1 MKRFITLAIALML
14 LLVCGIQIVADDVV
28 VTPNAVCQHEGGKT
42 ESGSPKIVGYDYYDS
57 YKHTV
62 LKEQEY
68 ICLLC
73 GKVWTETYEDGRE
86 PHDVYLYSEYDDV
99 FGQHVKIYQC
109 VECGQQLVYVME
121 MQTRGRLVE
130 DEHDPSAGIV
140 LRKERGEFHALA
152 LAAREGRR

>member
-1 MKRFITLAIALML
+1 MKRFVTLAIALML
-14 LLVCGIQIVADDVV
+14 LLVCGMQIVADDVV

-62 LKEQEY
+62 VKEQEY

-73 GKVWTETYEDGRE
+73 GKVWTETYEDGLE
-86 PHDVYLYSEYDDV
+86 PHDDVYLYSEYDDV

-109 VECGQQLVYVME
+109 VECGGGYAI
-121 MQTRGRLVE
+121 TS
-130 DEHDPSAGIV
+130 PNN
-140 LRKERGEFHALA
+140 
-152 LAAREGRR
+152 